1 MTRVIDRLRPGQTVF
16 SVEFFPPK
24 SDEEE
29 RQLWRAIRELE
40 PLDPAYVSVTYGAG
54 GSSRDRTVRTTGRI
68 ASDTTLVPVAHL
80 TGVNH
85 SIAELRHVI
94 GSYAAEGIRNV
105 LAIRGDPPGDPMG
118 EWIPHPEGITYA
130 EELVRLVRECG
141 DFSVGVAAFPHMHP
155 RSPDLES
162 DIRHMVNKLRA
173 GADFS
178 VAQMFL
184 QPEYFLRLRDRLAQR
199 GCHQPLLPGIMPITT
214 PRVLGMT
221 TQLSNMTIPDEVSAV
236 LDPLRED
243 AAGFRAAGLELTT
256 RLCEKLIA
264 EGVPALHFYS
274 LNRAKATRE
283 VVANLGLAD
292 GVLKAA

>member
-141 DFSVGVAAFPHMHP
+141 DFSVGVAAFPHLHP

-162 DIRHMVNKLRA
+162 DTRHMVDKLRA
-173 GADFS
+173 GAEFS

-184 QPEYFLRLRDRLAQR
+184 EPEYFLRLRDRLASR
-199 GCHQPLLPGIMPITT
+199 GCHQPLLPGVMPITT

-243 AAGFRAAGLELTT
+243 AAGFRAAGLEITT

-283 VVANLGLAD
+283 VVANLGLTD

>member
-1 MTRVIDRLRPGQTVF
+1 MTRVVDRLRPGRTVF

-29 RQLWRAIRELE
+29 RLLWKAIREFE
-40 PLDPAYVSVTYGAG
+40 ALDPAYVSVTYGAG

-68 ASDTTLVPVAHL
+68 AGETTLLPMAHL

-85 SIAELRHVI
+85 SIAELRQVI
-94 GSYAAEGIRNV
+94 GAYAAEGIRNV
-105 LAIRGDPPGDPMG
+105 LVIRGDPPGDPMG

-130 EELVRLVRECG
+130 DELVRLVRECG
-141 DFSVGVAAFPHMHP
+141 DFCVGVAAFPHMHP
-155 RSPDLES
+155 RSADLES
-162 DIRHMVNKLRA
+162 DTRHMVAKLRA

-184 QPEYFLRLRDRLAQR
+184 EPEHFLRLRDRLAQR

-214 PRVLGMT
+214 PKVLGMT
-221 TQLSNMTIPDEVSAV
+221 TQLSNMTIPSAVSSV
-236 LDPLRED
+236 LDPLAGD
-243 AAGFRAAGLELTT
+243 PAGFRAAGIEITT
-256 RLCEKLIA
+256 KLCEKLIA

-274 LNRAKATRE
+274 LNRAQATRE
-283 VVANLGLAD
+283 VVSNLGLSD
-292 GVLKAA
+292 GVLKAT

>member
-1 MTRVIDRLRPGQTVF
+1 MTRVIDRLRPGKTVF
-16 SVEFFPPK
+16 SVEFFPAK
-24 SDEEE
+24 TDEEE

-68 ASDTTLVPVAHL
+68 ASDTTLLPVAHL

-85 SIAELRHVI
+85 SIAELRHAI
-94 GSYAAEGIRNV
+94 GSYAAEGITNV

-130 EELVRLVRECG
+130 DELVRLVRECG
-141 DFSVGVAAFPHMHP
+141 DFSVGVAAFPHLHP
-155 RSPDLES
+155 RSADLES
-162 DIRHMVNKLRA
+162 DTLHMVNKLRA

-184 QPEYFLRLRDRLAQR
+184 EPEYFLRLRDRLAQR
-199 GCHQPLLPGIMPITT
+199 GCDQPLLPGVMPITT

-236 LDPLRED
+236 LDPLRDD
-243 AAGFRAAGLELTT
+243 AAGFRAAGLEITT

-283 VVANLGLAD
+283 VVANLGLVD

>member
-1 MTRVIDRLRPGQTVF
+1 MTRVIDRLRPGKTVF
-16 SVEFFPPK
+16 SVEFFPAK
-24 SDEEE
+24 TDEEE

-94 GSYAAEGIRNV
+94 GSYAAEGITNV

-130 EELVRLVRECG
+130 DELVRLVRECG
-141 DFSVGVAAFPHMHP
+141 DFSVGVAAFPHLHP
-155 RSPDLES
+155 RSADLES
-162 DIRHMVNKLRA
+162 DTRHMVNKLRA
-173 GADFS
+173 GADFA

-184 QPEYFLRLRDRLAQR
+184 EPEDFLRLRDRLAQHD
-199 GCHQPLLPGIMPITT
+199 CDQPLLPGIMPITT

-236 LDPLRED
+236 LDPLRDD
-243 AAGFRAAGLELTT
+243 AAAFRAAGLEITT